1 MFDAR
6 AYRRVPQ
13 GVLSPPTGDEA
24 PGRPPAEGAP
34 AAAPEAPPAPEASP
48 LPAGARSAAPASEA
62 TPAPETAPPPSAA
75 PPRSRPG
82 ALRVKLL
89 LAMLGPALVV
99 SVAYVDPGNYATN
112 MTAGAHYGP
121 LLLWVVALANV
132 LAVFVQY
139 LACKAGVA
147 TGQDLPQLCRAHAPR
162 GVTRALWV
170 QAELVAMATELA
182 EFVGGAVAL
191 HLLIG
196 VPMFPA
202 ACIVAGCSLVL
213 VVLAPEGRRRFNL
226 VIASLLLVILAG
238 FVYQS
243 LVSGSWGGAIEGMRP
258 RFADSQSILLTTGM
272 VGATVMPHVIYLH
285 SSLGRS
291 APGAAP
297 AEKRRTL
304 RAHRAAIVL
313 ALGVAGLVNAS
324 MLTIASAA
332 LHGGGGER
340 TETLEGFHHGLGQ
353 ALGPAAALAFALALL
368 ASGLASSGV
377 GTFAGQV
384 IMSGFLRRRVP
395 ITVRRLV
402 TMTPPLLI
410 LALGVDP
417 TLALVLSQVVLSFG
431 IPLAL
436 APLLVFTARRSVM
449 GGLVNRPVT
458 TVAAAVVVLVI
469 SSLNIFLV
477 VRVVG
482 G

>member
-1 MFDAR
+1 M
-6 AYRRVPQ
+6 
-13 GVLSPPTGDEA
+13 LSPPTGDDVPGHPATGDAPAGPRAPSSA
-24 PGRPPAEGAP
+24 PGAEPRPPSS
-34 AAAPEAPPAPEASP
+34 APEAGPRTPPA
-48 LPAGARSAAPASEA
+48 AGRHGTRA
-62 TPAPETAPPPSAA
+62 
-75 PPRSRPG
+75 G
-82 ALRVKLL
+82 ALRWKLL

-112 MTAGAHYGP
+112 MTAGARYGP

-147 TGQDLPQLCRAHAPR
+147 TGQDLPRLCRAHAPR
-162 GVTRALWV
+162 GVTRALWA

-226 VIASLLLVILAG
+226 VIAFLLLLILAG

-243 LVSGSWGGAIEGMRP
+243 LVSGSWGGAVAGLRP
-258 RFADSQSILLTTGM
+258 RFADSQSVLLTTGM

-291 APGAAP
+291 APGADAE
-297 AEKRRTL
+297 EKRRTL
-304 RAHRAAIVL
+304 RAHRSAIIL

-324 MLTIASAA
+324 MLMIAATA
-332 LHGGGGER
+332 LHGGSGDR
-340 TETLEGFHHGLGQ
+340 AETLEAFHHGLGQ

-377 GTFAGQV
+377 GTYAGQV
-384 IMSGFLRRRVP
+384 IMSGFLRRSVP

-402 TMTPPLLI
+402 TMTPPLVI

-417 TLALVLSQVVLSFG
+417 TLALLLSQVVLSFG

-449 GGLVNRPVT
+449 GSLVNRPVT
-458 TVAAAVVVLVI
+458 TVAASIVVLVI
-469 SSLNIFLV
+469 SSLNLFLV